1 MKYLIRKE
9 YACATGWKEVFDY
22 YDDRDECFK
31 EVKAALRDR
40 SLMRIYV
47 YESIDPELWRDKK
60 LTPET
65 LRRCINDQR
74 K

>member
-9 YACATGWKEVFDY
+9 FATSIGWKEVFDY
-22 YDDRDECFK
+22 YNDRDECFK
-31 EVKAALRDR
+31 EVKASLRDR

-60 LTPET
+60 LDLET
-65 LRRCINDQR
+65 LHKIIVD